1 MGLIKRKLHDVIVN
15 KLFKGK
21 AIILIGA
28 RQVGKS
34 TLFKQI
40 IESKDNVLNLNC
52 DDPTVRTILQDINLN
67 TLKRL
72 IGNNKIVVIDEAQRI
87 QGIGL
92 TLKLITDNIQDV
104 QLLVS
109 GSSSFLLQGQLN
121 EPLTGRKFEYHLYPI
136 STEEIFNHGGLI
148 GTKQSLESRLI
159 YGSYPDV
166 INNIEN
172 PHDILMNLS
181 GSYMY
186 QDLLS
191 LEGIRKPAII
201 EKLLIA
207 LALQVGSEISYN
219 EISQT
224 IGTDSKTVEKYI
236 DLLEKCY
243 IVFRMPALSRNLRN
257 ELKKSK
263 KIYFYDNGIRNSI
276 IQNFNPLALRNDA
289 GALWENFFISERV
302 KYNHYNQNYCNTYF
316 WRTTEQQEIDYI
328 EENNGKFTL
337 FEMKW
342 NPKKT
347 KITAPKS
354 FVKAYGEQDFHI
366 ITPDNYLDFL
376 VGF

>member
-1 MGLIKRKLHDVIVN
+1 MGLINRKLHDVIVN

-72 IGNNKIVVIDEAQRI
+72 TGNNKIVVIDEAQRI

-148 GTKQSLESRLI
+148 GTKQS
-159 YGSYPDV
+159 Y
-166 INNIEN
+166 
-172 PHDILMNLS
+172 
-181 GSYMY
+181 
-186 QDLLS
+186 
-191 LEGIRKPAII
+191 
-201 EKLLIA
+201 
-207 LALQVGSEISYN
+207 SEC
-219 EISQT
+219 
-224 IGTDSKTVEKYI
+224 
-236 DLLEKCY
+236 L
-243 IVFRMPALSRNLRN
+243 
-257 ELKKSK
+257 
-263 KIYFYDNGIRNSI
+263 
-276 IQNFNPLALRNDA
+276 
-289 GALWENFFISERV
+289 
-302 KYNHYNQNYCNTYF
+302 H
-316 WRTTEQQEIDYI
+316 
-328 EENNGKFTL
+328 
-337 FEMKW
+337 
-342 NPKKT
+342 
-347 KITAPKS
+347 
-354 FVKAYGEQDFHI
+354 
-366 ITPDNYLDFL
+366 
-376 VGF
+376 